1 MSQPFDEAAG
11 PDVRPSRATGPRRAT
26 SHAPDDV
33 AVWWLDLGH
42 EVNVD
47 GGIGGARRPRR
58 RELRRSLAVAAVAH
72 HLGVEP
78 ASLRIDRT
86 CQRCGHPT
94 HGKPR
99 IVGGHD
105 VSFSVASRDQRAVV
119 AIAGAQM
126 AIGVDLE
133 RLDPTGAAAL
143 YEVAL
148 TPAERGVVSA
158 GDVIAITRLWCRK
171 EALLK
176 AAGGGLVGPGAR
188 HAGRPRG
195 GGRRVVGARPGR
207 RSGLGRGVGGCTS
220 DQLRDS
226 AGMGVI
232 PRINRTT
239 SRPA

>member
-1 MSQPFDEAAG
+1 M
-11 PDVRPSRATGPRRAT
+11 
-26 SHAPDDV
+26 
-33 AVWWLDLGH
+33 AVWWLDLGN
-42 EVNVD
+42 ELDAD
-47 GGIGGARRPRR
+47 GGHRR
-58 RELRRSLAVAAVAH
+58 RSAAATREVRRSLAVAVVAH

-105 VSFSVASRDQRAVV
+105 VSFNVASREQRAVV

-133 RLDPTGAAAL
+133 RLDPAGAAAL

-176 AAGGGLVGPGAR
+176 AAGGGLVGRAPDTLDVRAAVVEGWSVRDLDAGPGWVAALAGAQPIGCVTAR
-188 HAGRPRG
+188 EWA
-195 GGRRVVGARPGR
+195 
-207 RSGLGRGVGGCTS
+207 
-220 DQLRDS
+220 
-226 AGMGVI
+226 
-232 PRINRTT
+232 
-239 SRPA
+239 

>member
-1 MSQPFDEAAG
+1 MSQPF
-11 PDVRPSRATGPRRAT
+11 
-26 SHAPDDV
+26 DV

-42 EVNVD
+42 DVNAD
-47 GGIGGARRPRR
+47 GGIRGARWPRR

-86 CQRCGHPT
+86 CQRCGHAT

-105 VSFSVASRDQRAVV
+105 VSFSVASRKQRAVV

-143 YEVAL
+143 YDVAL
-148 TPAERGVVSA
+148 TPAERGAVSA
-158 GDVIAITRLWCRK
+158 GDVVAITRLWCRK

-176 AAGGGLVGPGAR
+176 AAGGGLVGRAPDTLDARAAVVEGWSVRDLDAGPGWVAALAGAHPIGCVTAR
-188 HAGRPRG
+188 EWA
-195 GGRRVVGARPGR
+195 
-207 RSGLGRGVGGCTS
+207 
-220 DQLRDS
+220 
-226 AGMGVI
+226 
-232 PRINRTT
+232 
-239 SRPA
+239 